1 MTGGDALA
9 GVVVGAVPGCPG
21 GVRALADSWRLTGRA
36 LVEGADLAAGARAA
50 TASWQGAA
58 ARAFTAAATAL
69 TGDLD
74 DGAERLEAGAR
85 ALEGYARVLDRAVV
99 AADQLRAALAP
110 VLAAAQAAPATAPVA
125 VAVIA
130 RTAGAW
136 TNILAEVRL
145 AALRTATTLQA
156 AADDNNPQA
165 GGGASGPP
173 APLPT
178 TPLDANDIA
187 RIRKEA
193 DGHRAWSPQARQGQI
208 GDCYLLAALQA
219 YSQTPEGQ
227 QHLRDHV
234 RWDEDKQA
242 FVVTL
247 YDHGRPVD
255 VEVRDT
261 YTNGNRGQTSMIDIY
276 ERAYGIH
283 YGDNE
288 LANGGVPE
296 EDALEVISS
305 GDAHTLS
312 TWGGSGWFRWP
323 RKEDHQYTDAQWDE
337 IQQAVQDGRP
347 VVGLT
352 GRGDFSDGDAVTATT
367 DTNRSGTV
375 GGRPRPDP
383 DQGNRPGG
391 HLPHRRKR
399 LRPRPHDSGG
409 RPPVHDRGR
418 RRRGR
423 HPAQPMGTQRH
434 SQGLLLSPG
443 RPRRPDPHQPRRLR
457 EVLLPH
463 HHRRGALN
471 PPARLIATTQDQPPD
486 QERG

>member
-36 LVEGADLAAGARAA
+36 LVEGADLAASARAA

-165 GGGASGPP
+165 GGGADNSGGGKDDEGSH
-173 APLPT
+173 T
-178 TPLDANDIA
+178 DDRTPFFQPDIDALREQADGSGGWDLDAN
-187 RIRKEA
+187 
-193 DGHRAWSPQARQGQI
+193 QTLI
-208 GDCYLLAALQA
+208 GDCFLLAALQA

-283 YGDNE
+283 FGDDE

-337 IQQAVQDGRP
+337 IQQAVQDSRP

-352 GRGDFSDGDAVTATT
+352 GRGDFSHGDAATATT

-375 GGRPRPDP
+375 GDGP
-383 DQGNRPGG
+383 DQTPIKETDQEGTYRIVGSDYDHDPTTPESG
-391 HLPHRRKR
+391 HQYTIVAVDDEGVT
-399 LRPRPHDSGG
+399 LRNPWGHNDIPKGFS
-409 RPPVHDRGR
+409 
-418 RRRGR
+418 
-423 HPAQPMGTQRH
+423 
-434 SQGLLLSPG
+434 S
-443 RPRRPDPHQPRRLR
+443 
-457 EVLLPH
+457 
-463 HHRRGALN
+463 
-471 PPARLIATTQDQPPD
+471 PPAGHDGLIRISRADYEKYFSHTTIGEAP
-486 QERG
+486 

>member
-85 ALEGYARVLDRAVV
+85 ALEGYARVLNRAVV

-145 AALRTATTLQA
+145 AALRTATTLQT

-165 GGGASGPP
+165 GGGADNSGGGKDDEGSH
-173 APLPT
+173 T
-178 TPLDANDIA
+178 DDRTPFFQPDIDALREQADGSGGWDLDAN
-187 RIRKEA
+187 
-193 DGHRAWSPQARQGQI
+193 QTLI

-276 ERAYGIH
+276 ERAYSIH
-283 YGDNE
+283 YGAGPLGADWPS
-288 LANGGVPE
+288 GVMQN
-296 EDALEVISS
+296 ITG

-312 TWGGSGWFRWP
+312 TWGGPGLLGWPW
-323 RKEDHQYTDAQWDE
+323 KEDHQYTDSQWDE

-347 VVGLT
+347 VVGST
-352 GRGDFSDGDAVTATT
+352 SGGDFSHGDAVTATT

-375 GGRPRPDP
+375 GDGP
-383 DQGNRPGG
+383 DQTPIKETDQEGTYRIVGSDYDHDPTTPESG
-391 HLPHRRKR
+391 HQYTIVAVDDEGVT
-399 LRPRPHDSGG
+399 LRNPWGHNDIPKGFS
-409 RPPVHDRGR
+409 
-418 RRRGR
+418 
-423 HPAQPMGTQRH
+423 
-434 SQGLLLSPG
+434 S
-443 RPRRPDPHQPRRLR
+443 
-457 EVLLPH
+457 
-463 HHRRGALN
+463 
-471 PPARLIATTQDQPPD
+471 PPAGHDGLIRISRADYEKYFPRTDIGDDTP
-486 QERG
+486 

>member
-36 LVEGADLAAGARAA
+36 LGEGADLAAGARAA

-85 ALEGYARVLDRAVV
+85 ALEGYARVLEGYARVLDRAVV

-156 AADDNNPQA
+156 AAGDNNPQA

-193 DGHRAWSPQARQGQI
+193 DGHRAWSPQASQGQI

-247 YDHGRPVD
+247 YDHGRPVE

-283 YGDNE
+283 FGAGPLGADWPS
-288 LANGGVPE
+288 GVMQN
-296 EDALEVISS
+296 ITG

-312 TWGGSGWFRWP
+312 TWGGSGWFKWP

-352 GRGDFSDGDAVTATT
+352 GRGDFSHGDAVTATT

-375 GGRPRPDP
+375 GDGP
-383 DQGNRPGG
+383 DQTPIKETDQEGTYRIVGSDYDHDPTTPESG
-391 HLPHRRKR
+391 HQYTIVAVDDEGVT
-399 LRPRPHDSGG
+399 LRNPWGHNDIPKGFS
-409 RPPVHDRGR
+409 
-418 RRRGR
+418 
-423 HPAQPMGTQRH
+423 
-434 SQGLLLSPG
+434 S
-443 RPRRPDPHQPRRLR
+443 
-457 EVLLPH
+457 
-463 HHRRGALN
+463 
-471 PPARLIATTQDQPPD
+471 PPAGHDGLIRISRADYEKYFPRTDIGDDTP
-486 QERG
+486 

>member
-193 DGHRAWSPQARQGQI
+193 DGHRAWSPQASQGRL
-208 GDCYLLAALQA
+208 GGNCYLLAALQA

-261 YTNGNRGQTSMIDIY
+261 YTNGSRGQTSMIDIY
-276 ERAYGIH
+276 ERAYSIH
-283 YGDNE
+283 YGAGPLGADWPS
-288 LANGGVPE
+288 GVMQN
-296 EDALEVISS
+296 ITG

-352 GRGDFSDGDAVTATT
+352 GRGDFSHGDAVTATT

-375 GGRPRPDP
+375 GDGP
-383 DQGNRPGG
+383 DQTPI
-391 HLPHRRKR
+391 KE
-399 LRPRPHDSGG
+399 
-409 RPPVHDRGR
+409 
-418 RRRGR
+418 
-423 HPAQPMGTQRH
+423 T
-434 SQGLLLSPG
+434 
-443 RPRRPDPHQPRRLR
+443 
-457 EVLLPH
+457 
-463 HHRRGALN
+463 
-471 PPARLIATTQDQPPD
+471 D
-486 QERG
+486 QEGTYRIVGSDYDHDPTTPESGHQYTIVAVDDEGVTLRNPWGHNDNADPNLPRADNDGLIRISRADYEKYFSHTTIGEAP